1 MDHMQFKSNQTA
13 AAYVAHEL
21 DEYQQEAFEVHMMGC
36 SECLNDVEAWRV
48 IKTHMPDAVV
58 METARQFKKHW
69 WGGWGMAA
77 SFVGAMLVAAAGGF
91 YGGTFQRPNIDSS
104 ETVIFDMQPVTRS
117 EGCTQLPLAANT
129 RAIVLRMTRVDSERH
144 PLATNLDGME
154 LAANQYNVRAQRD
167 GSWVLR
173 FEPDYLKSA
182 SAYIVTRKNGTEDE
196 SLGCVSAAVA
206 PPVAEELATNR

>member
-1 MDHMQFKSNQTA
+1 MDHMQFKANQTA

-21 DEYQQEAFEVHMMGC
+21 DEYQQEAFEIHMMGC

-48 IKTHMPDAVV
+48 IKTHMPDAIVL
-58 METARQFKKHW
+58 EPARQFKKHW

-77 SFVGAMLVAAAGGF
+77 SFIGAMVVAAAGGF
-91 YGGTFQRPNIDSS
+91 YGGTLQRPDLDSN
-104 ETVIFDMQPVTRS
+104 ETAIFDMQPVTRS
-117 EGCTQLPLAANT
+117 EGCTQLPVAANT
-129 RAIVLRMTRVDSERH
+129 RAVVLRMTRVDSERR
-144 PLATNLDGME
+144 PIATNLDGME

-173 FEPDYLKSA
+173 FQPEYLKQA

-196 SLGCVSAAVA
+196 SLGCISAAVA
-206 PPVAEELATNR
+206 PPIAELATNR

>member
-21 DEYQQEAFEVHMMGC
+21 DEMQQEAFEVHMMGC
-36 SECLNDVEAWRV
+36 SECLNDVESWRV

-58 METARQFKKHW
+58 LEPARQFKKHW

-77 SFVGAMLVAAAGGF
+77 SFLGAMVVAAGGGF
-91 YGGTFQRPNIDSS
+91 YSGTLQRPNVDSS
-104 ETVIFDMQPVTRS
+104 EIAIFDMQPVTRS

-129 RAIVLRMTRVDSERH
+129 RAVVLRMTKVDSERH

-154 LAANQYNVRAQRD
+154 LKASEYNVRAQRD

-173 FEPDYLKSA
+173 FEPGYLKGA
-182 SAYIVTRKNGTEDE
+182 SAYIVTRRAGTEDE
-196 SLGCVSAAVA
+196 SLGCVSAVVA
-206 PPVAEELATNR
+206 PPAAD

>member
-1 MDHMQFKSNQTA
+1 MDHMQFKANQTA

-21 DEYQQEAFEVHMMGC
+21 DEHSQEAFEIHMMGC

-58 METARQFKKHW
+58 LEPARQFKKHW

-77 SFVGAMLVAAAGGF
+77 SFVGAMVVAAAGGF
-91 YGGTFQRPNIDSS
+91 YSGTLQRPDLDSS
-104 ETVIFDMQPVTRS
+104 EIAIFDMQPVTRS
-117 EGCTQLPLAANT
+117 EGCTQLPVAANT
-129 RAIVLRMTRVDSERH
+129 RAVVLRMTKVDSERH

-173 FEPDYLKSA
+173 FEPEYLKQA

-196 SLGCVSAAVA
+196 SLGCISAAVA
-206 PPVAEELATNR
+206 PPVAELATNR

>member
-1 MDHMQFKSNQTA
+1 MQFKANQTA

-21 DEYQQEAFEVHMMGC
+21 DEHQQEAFEVHMMGC

-58 METARQFKKHW
+58 LEPARQFKKHW

-77 SFVGAMLVAAAGGF
+77 SFVGAMLVAATGGF
-91 YGGTFQRPNIDSS
+91 YGGTLHRPDIDTS
-104 ETVIFDMQPVTRS
+104 ETAIFDMQPVTRS

-129 RAIVLRMTRVDSERH
+129 RAVVLRMTKVDSERH

-173 FEPDYLKSA
+173 FTPDYLKQA
-182 SAYIVTRKNGTEDE
+182 SAYIVTRKSGTEDE
-196 SLGCVSAAVA
+196 SLGCISAAVA
-206 PPVAEELATNR
+206 PPVADLAAVR

>member
-1 MDHMQFKSNQTA
+1 MDHIQFKANQTA

-21 DEYQQEAFEVHMMGC
+21 DEHSQEAFEIHMMGC

-48 IKTHMPDAVV
+48 IKTHMADAVV
-58 METARQFKKHW
+58 LEPARQFKKHW

-77 SFVGAMLVAAAGGF
+77 SFVGAMVVAAAGGF
-91 YGGTFQRPNIDSS
+91 YSGTLQRPSLDSS
-104 ETVIFDMQPVTRS
+104 ETAIFDMQPVTRS

-129 RAIVLRMTRVDSERH
+129 RAVVLRMTKVDSERH

-154 LAANQYNVRAQRD
+154 LSPSEYNVRVQRD

-182 SAYIVTRKNGTEDE
+182 SAYIVTRKAGTEDE
-196 SLGCVSAAVA
+196 SLGCISAAVS
-206 PPVAEELATNR
+206 PPAADLAAVR

>member
-1 MDHMQFKSNQTA
+1 MDHMQFKANQTA

-21 DEYQQEAFEVHMMGC
+21 DEHSQEAFEIHMMGC

-58 METARQFKKHW
+58 LETARQFKKHW

-77 SFVGAMLVAAAGGF
+77 SFVGAMVVAAAGGF
-91 YGGTFQRPNIDSS
+91 YGGTLQRPDIDSS
-104 ETVIFDMQPVTRS
+104 ETAIFDMQPVTRS
-117 EGCTQLPLAANT
+117 EGCTQLPVAANT
-129 RAIVLRMTRVDSERH
+129 RAVVLRMTRVDSERH

-154 LAANQYNVRAQRD
+154 LTASQYNVRAQRD

-173 FEPDYLKSA
+173 FEPEYLKHA
-182 SAYIVTRKNGTEDE
+182 SAYIVTRKSGSEDE
-196 SLGCVSAAVA
+196 SLGCISAAVA
-206 PPVAEELATNR
+206 PPVADLAAVR